1 MSKGRLWT
9 TEETEYLMQHYKPD
23 SETIDRLAEHFNRDR
38 QAVKVKVSSER
49 RRLGISARRPKDYNN
64 ICPNCGH
71 PVRNNKVITY
81 GDNHGLLSSYYCL
94 ECDVEFSRGKI
105 LKPILD
111 DIKEAKI

>member
-1 MSKGRLWT
+1 MSRGILWT

-71 PVRNNKVITY
+71 QVRNNKVITY
-81 GDNHGLLSSYYCL
+81 GDNHGLISSYYCM
-94 ECDVEFSRGKI
+94 ECDVEFYKGKV